1 MKAIG
6 VCAFLTAMYALL
18 NSSNKEYWKIQ
29 KLRGHLAIML

>member
-6 VCAFLTAMYALL
+6 VCAFLTAMDMLFED
-18 NSSNKEYWKIQ
+18 EYWQIQ